1 MAAADLWIS
10 EGLSM
15 TSLGCSSDIL
25 VWAAPPL
32 VGRRGWSIPDEPKQ
46 DDKNGVFAGACEF
59 FQEGVDDGSKVTPV
73 KD

>member
-25 VWAAPPL
+25 VWAPPL
-32 VGRRGWSIPDEPKQ
+32 VGRRGWSIPDEPK
-46 DDKNGVFAGACEF
+46 
-59 FQEGVDDGSKVTPV
+59 VTRERRF
-73 KD
+73 